1 MKMKGF
7 IAIILVLTLSLIACE
22 NDSHQQLEAQKIAQK
37 NEAVFKNISKMWQF
51 QFPAAR
57 PDIQTTLSSWN
68 AWRQFEIELLQTP
81 KYSIAPIKQSD
92 VLFTQA
98 MVFTSDFEVNQNLQI
113 TGFQPDSL
121 KLNVVL
127 NVAKGDQFYVLE
139 LPLTV
144 ALSKGTKVA
153 GFNILLPTTATTAP
167 DDACGSAAVTT
178 SNSSG
183 WEVFLLGFL
192 GGLIA
197 LITPCVFPMIP
208 VTVSFFTKRSK
219 TKKQGIVNGLLYG
232 VSIFLVYVLASV
244 PFHVVGNVQPEIFN
258 SISTNP
264 WLNIIFFIIFIVFSI
279 SFFGFFE
286 NS

>member
-1 MKMKGF
+1 M
-7 IAIILVLTLSLIACE
+7 LVSLGVQSQSDNVVHAKALATLI
-22 NDSHQQLEAQKIAQK
+22 NDSSYALKISLQIDKGWHVYGENPDGINAPLIKSKLESAK
-37 NEAVFKNISKMWQF
+37 
-51 QFPAAR
+51 
-57 PDIQTTLSSWN
+57 
-68 AWRQFEIELLQTP
+68 LLLAP
-81 KYSIAPIKQSD
+81 KYSNAPIKQSD

-98 MVFTSDFEVNQNLQI
+98 LVFTSDFEVNQNLQI

-127 NVAKGDQFYVLE
+127 NVAKGDQFYALE

-232 VSIFLVYVLASV
+232 LSIFLVYVLASV

-264 WLNIIFFIIFIVFSI
+264 WLNISFFIIFIVFSI
-279 SFFGFFE
+279 SFFGF
-286 NS
+286 

>member
-1 MKMKGF
+1 MLVSLGVQSQSENVVHAKA
-7 IAIILVLTLSLIACE
+7 IATLI
-22 NDSHQQLEAQKIAQK
+22 NDSSYALKISLQIDKGWHVYGENTDGIHAPLINANLESAK
-37 NEAVFKNISKMWQF
+37 
-51 QFPAAR
+51 
-57 PDIQTTLSSWN
+57 
-68 AWRQFEIELLQTP
+68 LLQAP
-81 KYSIAPIKQSD
+81 NYSIAPIKQSD
-92 VLFTQA
+92 ILFTQA
-98 MVFTSDFEVNQNLQI
+98 FVFNNDFEVTQNIQI

-121 KLNVVL
+121 RLIVLL
-127 NVAKGDQFYVLE
+127 NVAKADQFYALE

-232 VSIFLVYVLASV
+232 ASILLVYVLASI
-244 PFHVVGNVQPEIFN
+244 PFHIVGNVQPEIFN

-264 WLNIIFFIIFIVFSI
+264 WLNISFFIIFIFLVFH
-279 SFFGFFE
+279 FLDF
-286 NS
+286 